1 MIFPVAGNG
10 NGSQA
15 PAATNNTLRMS
26 SDAGPILRNA
36 ERRYA
41 RSPVLFPSNGMQ
53 HRHNRMMPLQAPSFP
68 RCGRT
73 GAFFMSGIFKRRRH
87 SLLIPSRNQGYSVFT
102 EECIIFTICERK
114 ILTPQYLWQTRDSNP
129 FYTYHPWIIHHH
141 AVVSFRPWAWPLAP
155 WLPVPLPTPRK

>member
-41 RSPVLFPSNGMQ
+41 RSPALFPSNGMQ
-53 HRHNRMMPLQAPSFP
+53 HRHNRVMHLTGPVLPALRQEWGLFHAHLPEGACLPLF
-68 RCGRT
+68 
-73 GAFFMSGIFKRRRH
+73 
-87 SLLIPSRNQGYSVFT
+87 
-102 EECIIFTICERK
+102 
-114 ILTPQYLWQTRDSNP
+114 
-129 FYTYHPWIIHHH
+129 
-141 AVVSFRPWAWPLAP
+141 
-155 WLPVPLPTPRK
+155 

>member
-1 MIFPVAGNG
+1 MIGKIIPIPRHAAPCQGPLNRSRRKR
-10 NGSQA
+10 NDLPLLRERKRQPA

-41 RSPVLFPSNGMQ
+41 RSPALFPSNGMQ

-73 GAFFMSGIFKRRRH
+73 GAFSYPGFSKGGGIPSDSLQESGIFR
-87 SLLIPSRNQGYSVFT
+87 FT
-102 EECIIFTICERK
+102 EECIFSSSVKESFSSLSIYGRLGIQILHTI
-114 ILTPQYLWQTRDSNP
+114 T
-129 FYTYHPWIIHHH
+129 IHG
-141 AVVSFRPWAWPLAP
+141 
-155 WLPVPLPTPRK
+155 